1 MTTLTEKWILA
12 FWVGLAVLFLAV
24 GLVDFSSI
32 NKATDQYGSTPQN
45 NCRDKCFSLN
55 GSNPSISSGLFNYR
69 CQCRIDGVYQDI
81 GFEAKQTAKLPTDG
95 EGNVQ

>member
-1 MTTLTEKWILA
+1 MTITEKWILV
-12 FWVGLAVLFLAV
+12 FWVCLFVLFVAV
-24 GLVDFSSI
+24 GLLNLNFITHS
-32 NKATDQYGSTPQN
+32 TDQYGSLPEN

-69 CQCRIDGVYQDI
+69 CQCRIDGIYQDI
-81 GFEAKQTAKLPTDG
+81 GFESKQTAKLPTDG